1 MKYIDADKLISE
13 IERKRDSA
21 LERQKNL
28 EKIGQETVLNEMIAA
43 ELNRLISF
51 VASLQQEQ
59 PDVDLEKEVEKYLLD
74 NADFV
79 TKSTSNEMVNALARH
94 FYELGRNQVLQELY
108 KGKIKPFDKIAATW
122 LDDEQNT

>member
-1 MKYIDADKLISE
+1 MAHYIDADRLKEQIQGLINLGYDKL
-13 IERKRDSA
+13 
-21 LERQKNL
+21 QGNL
-28 EKIGQETVLNEMIAA
+28 YHVLN
-43 ELNRLISF
+43 LID
-51 VASLQQEQ
+51 SLQQEQ
-59 PDVDLEKEVEKYLLD
+59 PEVDLEKEVEKYLLN

>member
-1 MKYIDADKLISE
+1 MKYIDADRLRAE

-28 EKIGQETVLNEMIAA
+28 EKIGQDTVLNEMIAF

-51 VASLQQEQ
+51 VDSLQQEQ
-59 PDVDLEKEVEKYLLD
+59 PKGDLEKEVEKYLLD

-79 TKSTSNEMVNALARH
+79 IKSTSNEMVNTLARH
-94 FYELGRNQVLQELY
+94 FYELGLNARKE
-108 KGKIKPFDKIAATW
+108 D
-122 LDDEQNT
+122 